1 MFKYLWILM
10 ALVLVSVFVY
20 FLYNVIKEAVD
31 EGNTNI
37 EDIIEYI
44 GCYHENVAV
53 ALGVMFVFLC
63 IGLLALF
70 IGSIIAFGKY
80 YGGNSV

>member
-10 ALVLVSVFVY
+10 ILVLVSVFVY

-31 EGNTNI
+31 EGNTSI
-37 EDIIEYI
+37 EDIIDYI

-53 ALGVMFVFLC
+53 VLGVVLIFLC
-63 IGLLALF
+63 IGLLTLF
-70 IGSIIAFGKY
+70 IGSVIAFGEY
-80 YGGNSV
+80 YGGK